1 MYMLRPSRSSD
12 LEALLDLARYLDSP
26 NLPANEEFLRRRLE
40 RSERSFRQL
49 APPHPEWEY
58 QFSLVDGSERVVGT
72 CAVISKHGSRDMP
85 HLYLRVGQE
94 RRHAESVDVEMR
106 HCTLQLE
113 ASEDGP
119 SEIGALVLHPDV
131 RGSAASSPERPARLL
146 SWGRFA
152 FVARHPTC
160 FEQTLLAEM
169 RASLDAAGRNAFWEA
184 FGRRFTGMSYAEA
197 DRKSAVDK
205 SFILDLFPTTPF
217 YASLLEARVAD
228 QLGRVHPEAEPALRL
243 LEQAG
248 LHWVGEIDPFD
259 AGPFFGA
266 TTSEIVPIR
275 ESTLHAVGPG
285 EPTSDALRRIVSAG
299 HGAEFRAVS
308 APAAVELDV
317 VCLPKDARRRLGVA
331 DGDEVQVTPLPPS
344 CNRPDPERDRHG

>member
-1 MYMLRPSRSSD
+1 MYLLRPSRASD
-12 LEALLDLARYLDSP
+12 LAALLELARYLDSP
-26 NLPANEEFLRRRLE
+26 NLPANEAFLRERLV
-40 RSERSFRQL
+40 RSERAFRQL

-58 QFSLVDGSERVVGT
+58 QFSLVEGADRVVGT
-72 CAVISKHGSRDMP
+72 CAVLSKHGSRGMP

-94 RRHAESVDVEMR
+94 RRHAESVDIEMR
-106 HCTLQLE
+106 HCTLRLE

-119 SEIGALVLHPDV
+119 SEVGALVLHPDA
-131 RGSAASSPERPARLL
+131 RGSAEGSPERPAKLL

-160 FEQTLLAEM
+160 FERTLLAEM

-197 DRKSAVDK
+197 DRRSAVDK

-217 YASLLEARVAD
+217 YASLLDAGVAD
-228 QLGRVHPEAEPALRL
+228 QLGRVHPEAEPALRM

-248 LHWVGEIDPFD
+248 FHWVGEIDPFD

-285 EPTSDALRRIVSAG
+285 EPTPDALQRVVAVG
-299 HGAEFRAVS
+299 YGVDFRAVTT
-308 APAAVELDV
+308 PAAVELDV
-317 VCLPKDARRRLGVA
+317 VCLPKEARRRLGVG
-331 DGDEVQVTPLPPS
+331 DGDEVQVTPLPPGRS
-344 CNRPDPERDRHG
+344 EKDREDRNG